1 MENKNEIFC
10 SNHSNK
16 GAKKHCG
23 QCNLD
28 LCNECALDQHI
39 DHYKSLEKIEN
50 CIKNKYLIYKEAL
63 DQEIKKILN
72 NTADEISLKVYNN
85 VQEKALKNFN
95 EYKNNDNNK
104 PKFVDILRT
113 QFGLEKGKEKEKEK
127 EKSSI
132 KINNAASELK
142 GDSIN
147 KNEEKKS
154 PVEEKQPLENKE
166 KETKKTEIKVEEEKK
181 LEEKKEEK
189 KEEEK
194 EENKEEKKEEKK
206 EENKEENKDKV
217 ESEKNNEEE
226 NKNKTNFTK
235 EDLVSDKSQ
244 NSDNSDKSEKSQKSD
259 NESNSASEDEDKKE
273 EKDAD
278 FRGSMITKKNVK
290 NNLLGN
296 MLAKPPD
303 DKEQKKTVHF
313 KEDEQEIKRVEKK
326 LEMVENLMDTG
337 EEDQLKKQI
346 NLSKRKSV
354 GVVEFSSF
362 RKRQFQSG
370 KIEVSSLY
378 EIKEEYVDDKKEN
391 EESDS
396 TKIPNINITDKDKE
410 KRRMKT
416 DEVLPSIGGG
426 LNAAEDRKNRLA
438 RRLNKAKQVAKNK
451 ENANKYRKSVDIT
464 MKASLLS
471 LQLNMQK
478 EENK

>member
-72 NTADEISLKVYNN
+72 NTADDISLKVYNN

-95 EYKNNDNNK
+95 EY
-104 PKFVDILRT
+104 
-113 QFGLEKGKEKEKEK
+113 
-127 EKSSI
+127 
-132 KINNAASELK
+132 
-142 GDSIN
+142 
-147 KNEEKKS
+147 
-154 PVEEKQPLENKE
+154 
-166 KETKKTEIKVEEEKK
+166 
-181 LEEKKEEK
+181 
-189 KEEEK
+189 
-194 EENKEEKKEEKK
+194 
-206 EENKEENKDKV
+206 
-217 ESEKNNEEE
+217 KNNEEE

-296 MLAKPPD
+296 MLAKPSD
-303 DKEQKKTVHF
+303 DKEQKKIVHF

-378 EIKEEYVDDKKEN
+378 EIKEEYVDDKKDN